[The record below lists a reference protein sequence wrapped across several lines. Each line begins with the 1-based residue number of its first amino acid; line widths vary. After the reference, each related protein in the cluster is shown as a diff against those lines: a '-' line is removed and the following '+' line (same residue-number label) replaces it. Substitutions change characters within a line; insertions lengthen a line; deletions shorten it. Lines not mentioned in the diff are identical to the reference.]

1 MQAFSELV
9 SDVEDVQH
17 SLFLDASLSL
27 SGRDSRT
34 LGQEL
39 GVKCIIST
47 SMFNRQPKEYSGSR
61 FPLEHAKVG
70 GVTNFVG
77 QILVFKRNQN
87 ASNQSDLVLNDASTL
102 LRKDLRFVLKNGSPG
117 RWRVK
122 PSPMPRGAVS
132 RVMYIRANLISSCG
146 FFLASGG
153 KGSVI
158 LRVHTELGVDWWV
171 EREVSASDLLAM
183 WDVPEPLVTTLSSDK
198 ERRSLLESCEVPL
211 KVMEKMLWTVFTLCE
226 IATPRRRSESGV

>member
-1 MQAFSELV
+1 MQAFSEVV
-9 SDVEDVQH
+9 SNLEGVH
-17 SLFLDASLSL
+17 SLFLGASLSL

-61 FPLEHAKVG
+61 FPLEHAQVG

-77 QILVFKRNQN
+77 QTLVFKRNQN
-87 ASNQSDLVLNDASTL
+87 ASKQSDLVLNDASTL
-102 LRKDLRFVLKNGSPG
+102 PRRHLQFVLKSGSPG

-132 RVMYIRANLISSCG
+132 RVMYIRAHLISSCG
-146 FFLASGG
+146 LFPASGG
-153 KGSVI
+153 KGLVI
-158 LRVHTELGVDWWV
+158 PRVHTELGGDWWV